1 MFATVIA
8 AAVTGNEASSASVG
22 RDLMHCGGRAAE
34 PPRSAPPQAGRDAK
48 ASRAATGPKAGA
60 RSAMPEASGAVRAK
74 RTHRRSASD
83 SEPERERG
91 AKRARG

>member
-1 MFATVIA
+1 MLGNIFATVIA
-8 AAVTGNEASSASVG
+8 AADIGNEANSASVG
-22 RDLMHCGGRAAE
+22 GDLTHCGGRAAE

-48 ASRAATGPKAGA
+48 ASRAVRAPKAEA

-83 SEPERERG
+83 SEPEHERG
-91 AKRARG
+91 A